1 MEIDIRTM
9 VAMTGITHLI
19 QMTVLFLQYRE
30 NRDIDGPG
38 WWLAW
43 TAIETLGF
51 LIILLRVIPEFL
63 LAAKILLNPTLTAG
77 VFCIYVGLLRF
88 FGKPVRGRVL
98 AAWYIAYVA
107 VHQFFLFG
115 IDSIEMRTMLF
126 DITLVLMGV
135 TTGVTVLA
143 NKTPAIASTAIFNA
157 VIFFVHSTIFAYRT
171 VMIMLGT
178 PVDDIF
184 SPHAFNLVQYVDGF
198 AVGLFWTFGFIIM
211 VNQRL
216 HAEVSEAKAHFEML
230 FSINPDA
237 ATITRARD
245 GLFVDCN
252 DSFTRIAGYEK
263 SDVLGRSTLDV
274 NLFINVAD
282 RDHALAMLFQQGFC
296 ENLEIEFRRKDGSA
310 ITCLLS
316 GKLFKIGGEA
326 YIISVT
332 RDISDRKEIE
342 RDLQAKNEALQQA
355 NAEKDKFYSIIAHDL
370 KSPFNAII
378 GMSHI
383 LREQV
388 RGRENADL
396 DEYADIIL
404 QSSQRAMDLL
414 ENLTQWSRAHTG
426 RMPFIPE
433 RFDFNE
439 LSDELVLF
447 YTDIAGQKSIALEQD
462 ISPGLTVHADRSMIG
477 TVLRNLVSNAIKFT
491 HPGGRVTIR
500 AHAGDDGLRVSVED
514 TGVGIS
520 EELQARLFRLD
531 GNLSTAGT
539 RNESGTGLGLI
550 LCKEF
555 IELHDGVLHVQSRPG
570 HGSTFSFT
578 LPAPAAHDAAL
589 RAAQ

>member
-63 LAAKILLNPTLTAG
+63 LVSKILLNPTLTAG

-88 FGKPVRGRVL
+88 FGKPIRGRVL

-115 IDSIEMRTMLF
+115 IDSIEMRTLLF

-282 RDHALAMLFQQGFC
+282 RDHALALLFQQGFC

-439 LSDELVLF
+439 LIDELVLF

-462 ISPGLTVHADRSMIG
+462 ISPGLTAHADRSMIG

-500 AHAGDDGLRVSVED
+500 AHAGGDGLRVSVED

-520 EELQARLFRLD
+520 EELQTRLFRLD

-578 LPAPAAHDAAL
+578 LPAHAAL
-589 RAAQ
+589 SAAQ

>member
-9 VAMTGITHLI
+9 VVMIGITHLI
-19 QMTVLFLQYRE
+19 QMTVLIMQYRE

-43 TAIETLGF
+43 TAVETAGF

-63 LAAKILLNPTLTAG
+63 LPAKILLNPTLTAG
-77 VFCIYVGLLRF
+77 VFCIYIGMLRF
-88 FGKPVRGRVL
+88 FGKVVRGRIL
-98 AAWYIAYVA
+98 GAWYLAYLA
-107 VHQFFLFG
+107 VHLFFLFAV
-115 IDSIEMRTMLF
+115 DSIEMRTLLF
-126 DITLVLMGV
+126 DIVLVVMGV
-135 TTGVTVLA
+135 ITGVMVLA
-143 NKTPAIASTAIFNA
+143 NRTPAIASTAVFNA
-157 VIFFVHSTIFAYRT
+157 VIFFIHSGIFTYRSI
-171 VMIMLGT
+171 MIVLGI

-184 SPHAFNLVQYVDGF
+184 APNPFNLVQYVDGF
-198 AVGLFWTFGFIIM
+198 IVGLFWTFGFIIM

-216 HAEVSEAKAHFEML
+216 HAGVSEAKAHFEML

-237 ATITRARD
+237 ATISHARD

-252 DSFTRIAGYEK
+252 ESFTRITGYAK
-263 SDVLGRSTLDV
+263 SEMIGRSTLDV
-274 NLFINVAD
+274 NLFVNVAD
-282 RDHALAMLFQQGFC
+282 RDRTRSLILQQGFC
-296 ENLEIEFRRKDGSA
+296 ENLEIEFRRKDGSR
-310 ITCLLS
+310 ITGLLS
-316 GKLFKIGGEA
+316 GKLFKVGGEA

-342 RDLQAKNEALQQA
+342 RDLQAKNDALQQA

-388 RGRENADL
+388 RGRESADL

-439 LSDELVLF
+439 LIDELVLF
-447 YTDIAGQKSIALEQD
+447 YTDIAGQKSITLEQN
-462 ISPGLTVHADRSMIG
+462 IAPGLTTHADRSMIG

-500 AHAGDDGLRVSVED
+500 AHADGNGLLVSVED

-555 IELHDGVLHVQSRPG
+555 IELHDGVLHVQSRTG

-578 LPAPAAHDAAL
+578 LPALASL
-589 RAAQ
+589 RAAL